1 MKRQITTLLFALMTA
16 FMPLFGQNESDLY
29 TPTATSA
36 TYEGAETDVNS
47 VGKMNPSIVRTPNPN
62 TPEAMFDVQFI
73 LKANDS
79 LPVGIAKRTYGVLWT
94 GTEFW
99 MAQWTSD
106 SIARMTKEGKLL
118 GFLRTANL
126 PATTGNVGIRGL
138 TMENGNIWAVNTS
151 NTLMRLD
158 PATAAIVQT
167 ITIPAILAGARFA
180 TWDPT
185 DGGGFWVGNFSTDLY
200 KVNKQGVITRTIP
213 RGTHGLVSMSGAAY
227 DSVSVGGPY
236 LWLNCQSDFAGTGYS
251 SSIIRQVKLSNGL
264 GTTVLRDIKTNVPTL
279 SQNLAGGA
287 TIAMIPG
294 LTKPSLIGVAQNT
307 TANSGVVIGYEL
319 NFVEPNSVDF
329 GLDSLDLANGFTV
342 MPLRHRNPTTLRTK
356 ARNIGFAPI
365 TNGRLLTELYIN
377 TVIPVHD
384 QTIDA
389 AIPALSFQSFTT
401 GNTFTPTLTG
411 NYTAYSYA
419 TATGDMNRLNDTATA
434 YFAISD
440 STYATDNVETPN
452 ISPTALSIGGTVG
465 VPGLKRLG
473 MNYKLPVASTINS
486 VSIRFRPQ
494 FANDSVQ
501 IKIYKIV
508 NNIPTDS
515 IASSP
520 VYITTTDDS
529 ATTATGVVRT
539 LRLTRPLNVAANEEF
554 VICLAEGRGSM
565 RLSSTTKGYRPKTMW
580 AFGTFW
586 INTDTFTSANFRAAL
601 YLRPNV
607 NIRVGTTDVNGNISA
622 VKAFP
627 NPVSNDLSVSVQLK
641 EMDNAMVALY
651 DIAGR
656 LVLQDKVSGYQN
668 FTKNYPLSI
677 LPSGMY
683 ILTVSTAKGSWQE
696 KVFKE

>member
-1 MKRQITTLLFALMTA
+1 MKRQITTLLFALMTTFTA
-16 FMPLFGQNESDLY
+16 LFGQNESDLY

-36 TYEGAETDVNS
+36 TYDGAEIDAS
-47 VGKMNPSIVRTPNPN
+47 LVGKINPSITRTPNPN
-62 TPEAMFDVQFI
+62 IPEAMFDVQFI

-79 LPVGIAKRTYGVLWT
+79 LPVGVAKRTYGVLWT

-99 MAQWTSD
+99 MTQWTSD
-106 SIARMTKEGKLL
+106 SIARMAKDGKLL

-151 NTLMRLD
+151 NIIMRLD
-158 PATAAIVQT
+158 PTTAAILET

-185 DGGGFWVGNFSTDLY
+185 EGGGFWVGNFSTDLY
-200 KVNKQGVITRTIP
+200 KVNKSGVITRTIP
-213 RGTHGLVSMSGAAY
+213 RGTHGLVLMSGAAY

-236 LWLNCQSDFAGTGYS
+236 LWLNCQSDFVGTGYN
-251 SSIIRQVKLSNGL
+251 SSIVRQIKLSNGL
-264 GTTVLRDIKTNVPTL
+264 GTTVLRDLKTDVPAL
-279 SQNLAGGA
+279 NQNLSSGA
-287 TIAMIPG
+287 TIATIPG
-294 LTKPSLIGVAQNT
+294 FTKPSLIMVAHNT

-342 MPLRHRNPTTLRTK
+342 MPLRHRSPTTFRIK

-365 TNGRLLTELYIN
+365 TNGKILTEIYRNPLDFQY
-377 TVIPVHD
+377 D
-384 QTIDA
+384 QNVVADL
-389 AIPALSFQSFTT
+389 PALSFQSFAT
-401 GNTFTPTLTG
+401 GNTYTPTLTG
-411 NYTAYSYA
+411 NYTAYAYA
-419 TATGDMNRLNDTATA
+419 TATGDMNRLNDTATT
-434 YFAISD
+434 YFTISD

-452 ISPTALSIGGTVG
+452 ISVTALSIGGTVA

-473 MNYKLPVASTINS
+473 MTYKLPVASTINS
-486 VSIRFRPQ
+486 VSIRIRPQ
-494 FANDSVQ
+494 FTNDSVQ

-508 NNIPTDS
+508 NNLPTDS

-520 VYITTTDDS
+520 MYITTTDDS
-529 ATTATGVVRT
+529 ATTGGVVRT
-539 LRLTRPLNVAANEEF
+539 LRLTKPLNVAANEEF
-554 VICLAEGRGSM
+554 VICLTEGRGTM

-586 INTDTFTSANFRAAL
+586 INTDTFTNASFRAAL
-601 YLRPNV
+601 YLRPNI
-607 NIRVGTTDVNGNISA
+607 NIRVGTTDVNSNISA

-627 NPVSNDLSVSVQLK
+627 NPVSNELSVSVQLK
-641 EMDNAMVALY
+641 EMDNATVALY

-656 LVLQDKVSGYQN
+656 LVLQDKVSGQQH

-677 LPSGMY
+677 LPSGIY
-683 ILTVSTAKGSWQE
+683 ILTVSTAKGTWQE

>member
-1 MKRQITTLLFALMTA
+1 MKRQITTLLFALITV
-16 FMPLFGQNESDLY
+16 FTGLFGQNQSELY
-29 TPTATSA
+29 TPTKASA
-36 TYEGAETDVNS
+36 LYEGAEIDDNL
-47 VGKMNPSIVRTPNPN
+47 VGKTNPLVTRTPNPN
-62 TPEAMFDVQFI
+62 QPEAMFDVQFI

-79 LPVGIAKRTYGVLWT
+79 LPAGIAKRTYGILWT

-106 SIARMTKEGKLL
+106 SIARMAKDGKLL

-126 PATTGNVGIRGL
+126 PATTGNVGIRSL
-138 TMENGNIWAVNTS
+138 TMEGTNIWVVNTS
-151 NTLMRLD
+151 NILMRLD
-158 PATAAIVQT
+158 RTTGAIVET

-185 DGGGFWVGNFSTDLY
+185 EGGGFWVGNFSTDLY
-200 KVNKQGVITRTIP
+200 KVNKSGIITRTIP

-236 LWLNCQSDFAGTGYS
+236 LWVNCQSDFAGTNYS
-251 SSIIRQVKLSNGL
+251 SSIIRQIKLSNGL
-264 GTTVLRDIKTNVPTL
+264 GTTVLRDIKTNVPAL
-279 SQNLAGGA
+279 NQNLAGGA

-294 LTKPSLIGVAQNT
+294 FAKPSLIGVAQNT

-319 NFVEPNSVDF
+319 SFVEPNSVDF

-342 MPLRHRNPTTLRTK
+342 MPLRHRNPTTFRVK

-365 TNGRLLTELYIN
+365 TNGRLLTEVYRNPVDFLY
-377 TVIPVHD
+377 D
-384 QTIDA
+384 QNVVAD
-389 AIPALSFQSFTT
+389 IPALSFQSFTT

-411 NYTAYSYA
+411 GYTAYAYGS
-419 TATGDMNRLNDTATA
+419 ATGDANRLNDTAVV

-440 STYATDNVETPN
+440 STYATDNAENPN
-452 ISPTALSIGGTVG
+452 TTVTALSIGGTVG

-508 NNIPTDS
+508 NNLPTDS

-520 VYITTTDDS
+520 MYTTTTDDS
-529 ATTATGVVRT
+529 ATVTAVVRT
-539 LRLTRPLNVAANEEF
+539 LRLTKPLNVAANEEF
-554 VICLAEGRGSM
+554 VICLTEGRGSM
-565 RLSSTTKGYRPKTMW
+565 RLSSTTKGYRPKTAW

-586 INTDTFTSANFRAAL
+586 INTDTFSNANFRAAL
-601 YLRPNV
+601 YLRPNISV
-607 NIRVGTTDVNGNISA
+607 RVGTTDINSNISA

-641 EMDNAMVALY
+641 DMDNTTVALY

-656 LVLQDKVSGYQN
+656 IVLQDKLSGLQS
-668 FTKNYPLSI
+668 FTKNYPLSN

-683 ILTVSTAKGSWQE
+683 ILSISTAKGSWQE
-696 KVFKE
+696 KIFKE